1 MLPRPTPLV
10 PAIVALL
17 LGSTLPAQATP
28 TTATPKTATPSARAT
43 APATLRT
50 RDDSL
55 HAISA
60 MRASL
65 RMLVTA
71 EEGYW
76 AKHGTYTTEMITLGF
91 GSRRGPDDAPPQVLF
106 AGSRSWTAMATHP
119 ALRGLTC
126 VMYVGDASEMPVK
139 LPVTR
144 HDQRVAEEEGAP
156 TCDVL
161 PTTSVSA
168 TPGVTVGAGYGWEVS
183 SNVVQDDSAS
193 QALVARIR
201 ADISA
206 LRSAQDAYRATHDTY
221 AGTLEALAFRPT
233 SGASFTLQSNAGE
246 WSVEVTHPSLPGSG
260 MRARARRK

>member
-1 MLPRPTPLV
+1 MRPYLTHSLS
-10 PAIVALL
+10 ATASLL
-17 LGSTLPAQATP
+17 LATALSASSLKAQATTKAP
-28 TTATPKTATPSARAT
+28 ASPRVT
-43 APATLRT
+43 APAALRT

-55 HAISA
+55 RAISD

-76 AKHGTYTTEMITLGF
+76 AKRGTYTTDMMTLGF
-91 GSRRGPDDAPPQVLF
+91 ASRRGSEDAFPQVLF
-106 AGSRSWTAMATHP
+106 AGSRGWTAVATHR
-119 ALRGLTC
+119 ALKGLTC
-126 VMYVGDASEMPVK
+126 VMYVGDPVEMPVK
-139 LPVTR
+139 LPMTR
-144 HDQRVAEEEGAP
+144 RDQRIAEEEGAP
-156 TCDVL
+156 TCDAL
-161 PTTSVSA
+161 PTSNVSA
-168 TPGVTVGAGYGWEVS
+168 TPGLTAGAGYGWEVS

-206 LRSAQDAYRATHDTY
+206 LRSAQDAYRASHDTY

-260 MRARARRK
+260 LRARARRK